1 MTARLSDQPNGGLMT
16 SGVYKLLLV
25 FIALVLIATFFL
37 AHLQTY
43 LTLESLQSN
52 RELLLGLY
60 EQNKA
65 AFAIVFCLAYTAV
78 AAFSFPGATVFSL
91 AAGAVFGIGL
101 GLVLVSLASG
111 LGATLAFL
119 SARYLFR
126 DWVQQ
131 RFGEKL
137 KTATQGFSREGGF
150 YLFSLRVFPLFPFF
164 LVNLLMGLTSMP
176 VRTFIGSSL
185 LGMLP
190 GTLVYL
196 FAGRQLVELKSA
208 RDVMSPGLW
217 IAFGL
222 MALLPVV
229 SKKLIQLRKS
239 RSGKL
244 I

>member
-1 MTARLSDQPNGGLMT
+1 MTN
-16 SGVYKLLLV
+16 GVYKLLLV
-25 FIALVLIATFFL
+25 LLALGLIAVFFL
-37 AHLQTY
+37 SDLKSFV
-43 LTLESLQSN
+43 TLESLQAH
-52 RELLLGLY
+52 REQLLVMYG
-60 EQNKA
+60 QNQ
-65 AFAIVFCLAYTAV
+65 FLFIFLFILAYTTV

-91 AAGAVFGIGL
+91 AAGAIFGIGL
-101 GLVLVSLASG
+101 GVVLVSFASG

-137 KTATQGFSREGGF
+137 KMANLGFAREGGF

-176 VRTFIGSSL
+176 VRTFIWVSQ

-196 FAGRQLVELKSA
+196 FAGTQLMDVKSA

-217 IAFGL
+217 TAFGL
-222 MALLPVV
+222 MGILPVA
-229 SKKLIQLRKS
+229 SKKLLQLWKS
-239 RSGKL
+239 RSAKP

>member
-1 MTARLSDQPNGGLMT
+1 MTK
-16 SGVYKLLLV
+16 GVYKLLLV
-25 FIALVLIATFFL
+25 LISLALIAIFFL
-37 AHLQTY
+37 ADLQSF

-52 RELLLGLY
+52 RELLLSLY
-60 EQNKA
+60 ERNKIV
-65 AFAIVFCLAYTAV
+65 FAMVFCLAYIAV

-91 AAGAVFGIGL
+91 AAGAIFGIGL
-101 GLVLVSLASG
+101 GLILVSFATG
-111 LGATLAFL
+111 FGATLAFL

-137 KTATQGFSREGGF
+137 MTANQGFSREGGF

-164 LVNLLMGLTSMP
+164 LVNLLMGLTSMS
-176 VRTFIGSSL
+176 VRTFVGASL

-190 GTLVYL
+190 GTFVYL
-196 FAGRQLVELKSA
+196 FAGRQLIEVENA

-217 IAFGL
+217 IAFAL
-222 MALLPVV
+222 MALLPVG
-229 SKKLIQLRKS
+229 SRKLIQLRKS
-239 RSGKL
+239 RAAKP